1 MPIHM
6 RFSFAAA
13 EGSIKNNY
21 LYDDKK
27 FFDDGGL
34 NWYDYGFRNYD
45 PQIIRFIQFD
55 TQRI

>member
-1 MPIHM
+1 M

-21 LYDDKK
+21 LYNDKK